1 MERISESILVLA
13 ITVLMA
19 CTKPPSHDVDPK
31 GNAESDAKKG
41 SGKGAAIVPDKV
53 ATQDKSGQPPDNP
66 KKEVLP
72 KDEAENIR
80 PIVEAQPR
88 LPTIDLL
95 LGPKEKKVVSEVA
108 TKERERNAGL
118 MFREKLNEN
127 EGMIFVFET
136 SQQVGFYMRNTT
148 IKLSAAYIGRTGR
161 IIEIYDLKP
170 LEEAPVN
177 SQSDIIQFVL
187 EMPRGW
193 FKRHGVRIG
202 HRIMTAKGELDE
214 VLLKH

>member
-1 MERISESILVLA
+1 MERISEIILVFA
-13 ITVLMA
+13 VTVLMA
-19 CTKPPSHDVDPK
+19 CTKSQSYDVAPK
-31 GNAESDAKKG
+31 NDAESDNKKRSAKENTNVRDE
-41 SGKGAAIVPDKV
+41 IVH
-53 ATQDKSGQPPDNP
+53 QDKSGESSDNP
-66 KKEVLP
+66 KKDIAP
-72 KDEAENIR
+72 IGEADNVR

-88 LPTIDLL
+88 LPTIDLF
-95 LGPKEKKVVSEVA
+95 LGPKEEKVIAEVA
-108 TKERERNAGL
+108 VKDEERSAGL

-161 IIEIYDLKP
+161 IIEIYDLEP
-170 LEEAPVN
+170 LEETPVN

-202 HRIMTAKGELDE
+202 HRIKAAKGELDE
-214 VLLKH
+214 VLLKR